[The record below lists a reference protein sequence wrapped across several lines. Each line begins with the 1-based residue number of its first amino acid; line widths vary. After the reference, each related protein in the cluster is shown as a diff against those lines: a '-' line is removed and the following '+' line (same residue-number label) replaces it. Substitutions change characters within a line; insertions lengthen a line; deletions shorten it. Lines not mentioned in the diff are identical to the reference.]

1 MRQSTKLLLIATA
14 ILAEVAV
21 AAHAQTGASSK
32 DANRLICRRVPDTG
46 SLVSTR
52 RQCFTRAEWDRIAES
67 ARAGAQKT
75 VSGLAETS
83 QSN

>member
-1 MRQSTKLLLIATA
+1 MRQPAKLFLIAAA
-14 ILAEVAV
+14 ILAEVTV
-21 AAHAQTGASSK
+21 AAHAQTGGANK

-52 RQCFTRAEWDRIAES
+52 RQCFTKAQWDRMAKS
-67 ARAGAQKT
+67 ARTGAEKT
-75 VSGLAETS
+75 IGGLAETS